1 MVGEGVAKGSIEGLV
16 AMLRAAGD
24 PTRLRLLLLL
34 REAEL
39 AVSELIEIVGQSQ
52 PRVSRHL
59 KLLGEAGLLE
69 RFKEGSWVFYRAAD
83 RGKGAELGR
92 ALALLADPGLIETD
106 RTRLAH
112 VRETRAAAA
121 AAYFKANA
129 AEWERI
135 RALHAPEKDVEA
147 AILRHL
153 AAKPIGDLLDAGTG
167 TGRMLELLAPH
178 ARRAVGIDVSPEM
191 LAIARDR
198 LAREHLPQVQV
209 RLGDI
214 YRLPFPN
221 GSAGPN
227 GGAGEAGFDAVLF
240 HQVLHYLDDPGAAV
254 AEAARVM
261 RPGGRLAIADF
272 APHGLDF
279 LRDDYAHRRLGFSDR
294 EVKSWFEAAGL
305 TPADS
310 ETIAPMDGGAPP
322 SPEKL
327 TVKLWLATARAKE
340 AA

>member
-1 MVGEGVAKGSIEGLV
+1 MDRLV

-34 REAEL
+34 RQAEL
-39 AVSELIEIVGQSQ
+39 TVSELIEIVGQSQ

-83 RGKGAELGR
+83 RGKGAELGT
-92 ALALLADPGLIETD
+92 ALAGLADPNLGQADTA
-106 RTRLAH
+106 RLAH
-112 VRETRAAAA
+112 VRQARAAAA

-129 AEWERI
+129 PEWERI

-147 AILRHL
+147 AIVRRMT
-153 AAKPIGDLLDAGTG
+153 ARPIHNLLDAGTG

-178 ARRAVGIDVSPEM
+178 AHRAVGVDVSPDM
-191 LAIARDR
+191 LSIARDR
-198 LAREHLPQVQV
+198 LLRENLKNAQV
-209 RLGDI
+209 RLADT
-214 YRLPFPN
+214 YRLPFT
-221 GSAGPN
+221 
-227 GGAGEAGFDAVLF
+227 GETDMFDAVLF

-261 RPGGRLAIADF
+261 VPGGRLLIADF
-272 APHGLDF
+272 APHALEF

-294 EVKSWFEAAGL
+294 EVEGWFTSAGL
-305 TPADS
+305 KAGEI
-310 ETIAPMDGGAPP
+310 ETIAPLSSAT
-322 SPEKL
+322 EKL
-327 TVKLWLATARAKE
+327 TVKLWFATAKSAPRIKE

>member
-1 MVGEGVAKGSIEGLV
+1 MDRLV

-83 RGKGAELGR
+83 QGKGAELGR
-92 ALALLADPGLIETD
+92 ALSALADPGLIETD
-106 RTRLAH
+106 RVRLVH
-112 VRETRAAAA
+112 VREARAAAA

-135 RALHAPEKDVEA
+135 RALHAPEKHVEA
-147 AILRHL
+147 AIVKHL
-153 AAKPIGDLLDAGTG
+153 TAKPIEDLLDAGTG

-178 ARRAVGIDVSPEM
+178 AKRAMGIDVSPEM

-198 LAREHLPQVQV
+198 LARENLPQVQV

-221 GSAGPN
+221 GSR
-227 GGAGEAGFDAVLF
+227 GAAENHVTGFDTVLF

-254 AEAARVM
+254 SEAARVM
-261 RPGGRLAIADF
+261 RPGGRLVIADF
-272 APHGLDF
+272 APHGLEF

-294 EVKSWFEAAGL
+294 EVKGWFDAAGL
-305 TPADS
+305 RSSDS
-310 ETIAPMDGGAPP
+310 ETIAPDFNNKEGP

-327 TVKLWLATARAKE
+327 TVKVWLATAQGKE
-340 AA
+340 TA

>member
-1 MVGEGVAKGSIEGLV
+1 MDRLV

-83 RGKGAELGR
+83 QGKGAELGR
-92 ALALLADPGLIETD
+92 ALSALAGPGLIETD
-106 RTRLAH
+106 RARLMH
-112 VRETRAAAA
+112 VREARAAAA

-135 RALHAPEKDVEA
+135 RALHAPEKHVEA
-147 AILRHL
+147 AIVKHL
-153 AAKPIGDLLDAGTG
+153 TARPIEDLLDAGTG

-178 ARRAVGIDVSPEM
+178 ARRAMGIDVSPEM

-198 LAREHLPQVQV
+198 LARENLPQVQV

-214 YRLPFPN
+214 YRLPF
-221 GSAGPN
+221 SAGTRDS
-227 GGAGEAGFDAVLF
+227 GFDAVLF

-254 AEAARVM
+254 SEAARVM

-272 APHGLDF
+272 APHGLEF

-294 EVKSWFEAAGL
+294 EVKGWFDAAGL
-305 TPADS
+305 KSADTQ
-310 ETIAPMDGGAPP
+310 TIAPEEP

-327 TVKLWLATARAKE
+327 TVKVWLATAREKE